1 MNKPKFQYW
10 FFIIFTILYFI
21 MLNKFFGITLE
32 SVKNLEANEQGDFL
46 AGTFSP
52 LAFLFLILGY
62 LQNNKNLAQNTEAIS
77 QQASALQLQAESLK
91 QQASALDTQVAE
103 LQISNQSYQR
113 QVEEMQKSVEAQ
125 QKMFLL
131 AEKQYLDAID
141 EKIQSTIPQLSLS
154 GNKYICKSEYNNDYW
169 HRFDLT
175 LKVQNLP
182 IKNIK
187 IRCNFWNIT
196 KNGGSYD
203 NASKIEVQSIE
214 ANKSITLIFYARTNV
229 IPFNNNYLDL
239 DYYDEQ
245 NMEFSRRYQITK
257 TKDDFVMLE
266 ECSLDG

>member
-21 MLNKFFGITLE
+21 VLNKFFGITLE

-62 LQNNKNLAQNTEAIS
+62 LQNNKNLGQNTEAIS
-77 QQASALQLQAESLK
+77 QQATALQLQAESLK
-91 QQASALDTQVAE
+91 QQASALDTQIAE
-103 LQISNQSYQR
+103 LKISNQSYQK

-131 AEKQYLDAID
+131 AEKQYLDAIA

-154 GNKYICKSEYNNDYW
+154 GNKYKCKQEYNNNLL
-169 HRFDLT
+169 HTFDLT
-175 LKVQNLP
+175 LKVQNLS
-182 IKNIK
+182 IQNLK
-187 IRCNFWNIT
+187 INCSFWYIT
-196 KNGGSYD
+196 KYGLSYD

-214 ANKSITLIFYARTNV
+214 ANKSVTLIFYAKTNV
-229 IPFNNNYLDL
+229 VPFNKNYIYL

-245 NMEFSRRYQITK
+245 NNKYSRRYQITK
-257 TKDDFVMLE
+257 TNDDFVILE
-266 ECSLDG
+266 ECGLDG